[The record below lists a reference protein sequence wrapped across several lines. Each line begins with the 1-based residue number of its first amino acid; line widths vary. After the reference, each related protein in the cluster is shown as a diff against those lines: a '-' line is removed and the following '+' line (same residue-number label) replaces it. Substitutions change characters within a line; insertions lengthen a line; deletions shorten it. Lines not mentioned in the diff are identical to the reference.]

1 MNIVLVPC
9 LAQCIASVQDGNFS
23 LYAKWITILAFPNK
37 TTVIL
42 SAFVMPLFDPILRS
56 SRSLLF
62 VLIWLVSTRYLSKLF
77 RGIVTYG
84 EFGVLNSI
92 WTITFFEWSQEVIKS
107 KTDITHAF
115 ISLSGVVGCVYTC
128 WAVTLM
134 KTHPWWTRLVCHILG
149 PLTLLETSLWF
160 KKKTQYTFGDNFPLS
175 LKWLYEFLKSKE
187 NGYPRYVYS
196 ASIWILFFLPS
207 SQFYVGPRYIGLLY
221 WGTLLIL
228 SWKPTRIILG
238 SDNISVVIRR
248 KWFHLLAVAL
258 FGPATFFLPQLM
270 SLSYAIALCILAVLE
285 NLRSDFPDLQ
295 SFYLTFADPTKEK
308 PQNLLVS
315 HIFLVLGCAMP
326 HWISEYV
333 SHDQSVLLL
342 SWGVIVLGI
351 GDAAGAM
358 IGSLYGT
365 HHWGRN
371 QRTLEGSLAMWLSIV
386 GIALLLLISNPQN
399 FCIIA
404 AATTLTTVLEAFT
417 LQMDNLVLP
426 LLGSIIILMLPS

>member
-1 MNIVLVPC
+1 MLRRNVRSEGINAEGFIWLTVLLFVLACRQRDFHIMAAWPTICTFLQFFFCSTLMPSRVKSGFWRPCEDQGLFMNIVLVPC

-92 WTITFFEWSQEVIKS
+92 WTITFFEWSQEIIKS

-128 WAVTLM
+128 WAVSLM
-134 KTHPWWTRLVCHILG
+134 KTHPWWARLVCHILG

-187 NGYPRYVYS
+187 NGYPRYVS
-196 ASIWILFFLPS
+196 SVSIWILFF
-207 SQFYVGPRYIGLLY
+207 FGLCLN
-221 WGTLLIL
+221 
-228 SWKPTRIILG
+228 S
-238 SDNISVVIRR
+238 
-248 KWFHLLAVAL
+248 
-258 FGPATFFLPQLM
+258 M
-270 SLSYAIALCILAVLE
+270 
-285 NLRSDFPDLQ
+285 
-295 SFYLTFADPTKEK
+295 
-308 PQNLLVS
+308 
-315 HIFLVLGCAMP
+315 LVLDTLDCCIG
-326 HWISEYV
+326 
-333 SHDQSVLLL
+333 VL
-342 SWGVIVLGI
+342 
-351 GDAAGAM
+351 
-358 IGSLYGT
+358 
-365 HHWGRN
+365 
-371 QRTLEGSLAMWLSIV
+371 
-386 GIALLLLISNPQN
+386 
-399 FCIIA
+399 F
-404 AATTLTTVLEAFT
+404 
-417 LQMDNLVLP
+417 
-426 LLGSIIILMLPS
+426 